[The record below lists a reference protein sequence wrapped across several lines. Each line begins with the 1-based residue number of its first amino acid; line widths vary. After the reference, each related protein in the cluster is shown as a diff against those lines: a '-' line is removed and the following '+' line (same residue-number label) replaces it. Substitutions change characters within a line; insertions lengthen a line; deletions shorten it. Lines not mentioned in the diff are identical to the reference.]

1 MKFNLILEDMELI
14 KDNFEKFTS
23 PLEDIDKKIRNKT
36 QQNFQLGLVINKKDE
51 NDIKLGLNYKIEI
64 SQRVLENDEEL
75 SNASVEYIFVFKDVD
90 NNTVNS
96 VKNEELTEDEFG
108 ELVTYLNELVYPYIK
123 EYLEGKYKKANI
135 LLKLPLNLKEER

>member
-51 NDIKLGLNYKIEI
+51 NDIKLGLDGSFSSDDKNKIENSFSIKLVKCDIVCVSFSFIGI
-64 SQRVLENDEEL
+64 SL
-75 SNASVEYIFVFKDVD
+75 SMLDSDFLSYILA
-90 NNTVNS
+90 TR
-96 VKNEELTEDEFG
+96 EDFSSSI
-108 ELVTYLNELVYPYIK
+108 LCD
-123 EYLEGKYKKANI
+123 KK
-135 LLKLPLNLKEER
+135 

>member
-1 MKFNLILEDMELI
+1 MKFNLILDDMELI